1 MAYHNLFIETGE
13 GMIYLDDTKL
23 SERGENV
30 IARSRQCILNFFS
43 SSGSIMLQSVEIGN
57 THIESSGGAVTLEE
71 VTILDHS
78 VVNVPM
84 GGVVKSR
91 SPH

>member
-30 IARSRQCILNFFS
+30 IARSSQCILDFF
-43 SSGSIMLQSVEIGN
+43 SGSIMLQSVEIGN

-71 VTILDHS
+71 VTVLDHS